1 MNDGR
6 LSDLER
12 RNQMALKFT
21 DWFLKNKKENGDE
34 QTEEGT
40 TDQEKQEDNVLV

>member
-1 MNDGR
+1 MNEGR

-21 DWFLKNKKENGDE
+21 DWFLKNKKENNDE
-34 QTEEGT
+34 TTEEA
-40 TDQEKQEDNVLV
+40 TDQEKQLDNAPV